1 MEMITQNSKSTQRM
15 RIMRHLEDFGTL
27 TSLEAMKEY
36 GIMCLPS
43 RISELRARGEKI
55 EKTRRE
61 ATNRYGDTIHFME
74 YRLIKSDDNQEA
86 AKNAKGNI

>member
-1 MEMITQNSKSTQRM
+1 METMTQNSKSTQRM

-55 EKTRRE
+55 EKTRHKKR
-61 ATNRYGDTIHFME
+61 NDT
-74 YRLIKSDDNQEA
+74 YSKRLLIS
-86 AKNAKGNI
+86 IVSRFRISRVFI